1 MQPSAHDR
9 NTLRILAESYAQAAS
24 DETHAH
30 KASLWKQL
38 NGLNAQRP
46 MVWINEICWGE
57 IEAIDDELR
66 CRCEDPTLRGVEAE
80 LRRTLY
86 QWNHLRCDMTL
97 EPCFFVTKAYA
108 ETGYGIAE
116 DSLHSGADRGAA
128 EYRSVIRSL
137 KDVETIQN
145 PTVTPRHEQT
155 QRQVEL
161 LKDVVGDILP
171 VEVRGIVSSQ
181 PRAMWDVLICFY
193 GIDELMLDMIDNP
206 ELVHAAADRMT
217 SAILNR
223 HEQYEQFGLLEL
235 NNRGNR
241 VGTGALGWTDEL
253 PADDFD
259 GEHVR
264 MIDCWGGQMAQIFS
278 GVSPAMHE
286 EFALQY
292 ELRILEKFGL
302 NYYGCCEPLDRKLDL
317 MKQIPRLRKVSMSPY
332 VNWQA
337 AAEGVGRQYVFS
349 AKPNP
354 AVLATESWHP
364 EQARADLRKILE
376 ATRGCHVEIIMKDI
390 HTLRNEPHRLWEW
403 AEIAMEEVMSG
414 ASLS

>member
-1 MQPSAHDR
+1 MPCSTADR
-9 NTLRILAESYAQAAS
+9 DILRPLAEAYAQAAS
-24 DETHAH
+24 AKSH
-30 KASLWKQL
+30 KEKMSLWKQL
-38 NGLNAQRP
+38 NGLDAQRP

-57 IEAIDDELR
+57 LEALEDELR
-66 CRCEDPTLRGVEAE
+66 CRCEDPTLRAFESD
-80 LRRTLY
+80 LRRHLY
-86 QWNHLRCDMTL
+86 QGNHLPCDMTL
-97 EPCFFVTKAYA
+97 EPCLFVNKVFD

-128 EYRSVIRSL
+128 EYRSVIRTL
-137 KDVETIQN
+137 DDVEKIQN
-145 PTVTPRHEQT
+145 PTVTLRPEET
-155 QRQVEL
+155 QRRLDLISEI
-161 LKDVVGDILP
+161 VGDILP
-171 VEVRGIVSSQ
+171 VKVRGIVSSQ

-206 ELVHAAADRMT
+206 QLVHAAADRMT
-217 SAILNR
+217 AAILNR
-223 HEQYEQFGLLEL
+223 HEQYEQLGLLAL

-253 PADDFD
+253 PADDFN

-286 EFALQY
+286 EFALHY

-332 VNWQA
+332 VDWRA
-337 AAEGVGRQYVFS
+337 AAEGVGQQYVFS

-364 EQARADLRKILE
+364 EQARTDLQEILE

-390 HTLRNEPHRLWEW
+390 HTLRNEPRRLWEW
-403 AEIAMEEVMSG
+403 AEIAMEEVLKS
-414 ASLS
+414 AE